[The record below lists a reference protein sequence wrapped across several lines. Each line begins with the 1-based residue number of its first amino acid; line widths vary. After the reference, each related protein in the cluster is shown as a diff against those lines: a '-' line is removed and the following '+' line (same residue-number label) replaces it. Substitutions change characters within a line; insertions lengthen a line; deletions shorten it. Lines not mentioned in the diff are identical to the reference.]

1 MGLFTQD
8 ELKPSE
14 QTLNLIRQVA
24 YTYRVVRMG
33 AKKEMFCLNYCV
45 ANLSLLL
52 YKNKDNTKIKEKQI
66 IKNNED
72 FNIAVIAVGRFLEF
86 REGCGND

>member
-24 YTYRVVRMG
+24 YTYRVVRIG
-33 AKKEMFCLNYCV
+33 AKKCFALTNVWQIYRYCCIKIRIIRR
-45 ANLSLLL
+45 LK
-52 YKNKDNTKIKEKQI
+52 KNK
-66 IKNNED
+66 
-72 FNIAVIAVGRFLEF
+72 
-86 REGCGND
+86 